1 MTASAATG
9 PATGQAAEVDAGAIA
24 ILALAGVLL
33 LLPAPVD
40 RWALRHG
47 ASPETLIALATITLT
62 GIAAIPMAF
71 LI

>member
-1 MTASAATG
+1 M
-9 PATGQAAEVDAGAIA
+9 DAGAIA